1 MKNRNS
7 FFSQSNNQMTSF
19 ANPYSYGF
27 NEANN
32 FYQGNYPNPNII
44 PNMAPN
50 NDNMYSDYE
59 ARFAKIERSI
69 TRLNERINKLES
81 STLYSNTDDDSNNMY
96 II

>member
-32 FYQGNYPNPNII
+32 FYQGNYPNPNMI
-44 PNMAPN
+44 PSIDN
-50 NDNMYSDYE
+50 NMYSDYE

>member
-7 FFSQSNNQMTSF
+7 FFSQSNNQMTSY

-32 FYQGNYPNPNII
+32 FYQG
-44 PNMAPN
+44 MAPN
-50 NDNMYSDYE
+50 INDNMYSDIE

-81 STLYSNTDDDSNNMY
+81 STLYSTGDDDSNNMY

>member
-19 ANPYSYGF
+19 ASPYSYGF

-32 FYQGNYPNPNII
+32 FYQGNVPNMI
-44 PNMAPN
+44 PNLN
-50 NDNMYSDYE
+50 NEMYSDYE

>member
-7 FFSQSNNQMTSF
+7 FFSGFNNQMTSF
-19 ANPYSYGF
+19 NSPNGYGF
-27 NEANN
+27 NEASNY
-32 FYQGNYPNPNII
+32 YQGDMPNPNM
-44 PNMAPN
+44 NMMYQN
-50 NDNMYSDYE
+50 NTSDYE

-81 STLYSNTDDDSNNMY
+81 STLYSTADDDSNNMY